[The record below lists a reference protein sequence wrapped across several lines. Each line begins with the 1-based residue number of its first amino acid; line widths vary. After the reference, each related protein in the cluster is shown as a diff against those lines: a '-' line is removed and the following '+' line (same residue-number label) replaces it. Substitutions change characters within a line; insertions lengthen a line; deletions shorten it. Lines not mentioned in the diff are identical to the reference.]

1 MDEVDAP
8 PPEMEPA
15 VEPDEPEEHAEEPSP
30 GEPPASS
37 PNTQAAMEAPSP
49 NTGRAAV
56 EPPPPDALAA
66 MDPPPPDAGLEM
78 TAPREERKEDA
89 AAEDDDDDGAD
100 ADESQ
105 VFLLHPRFEALSIRS
120 GFSKVEL
127 EGLDG
132 PRLLR
137 TSFLLFSIQVAWF
150 FALALL
156 FGAGMLSFEALGAEG
171 ARDDAAGIF
180 TFALLSQ
187 IVVLVVFAALL
198 QIGIR
203 GVARR
208 DPALCGR
215 VTYLQLYRVANVLA
229 VVLVALLCVASVAAI
244 RAGVRRR
251 RTRLGTLLLVVQL
264 GALAAKVATV
274 AVAVV
279 VAGRARNAFL
289 GFAAAKQRPAP
300 ARAPYADAP
309 ARKRSPPDSFV

>member
-15 VEPDEPEEHAEEPSP
+15 VEPDEPEAHAEEPP
-30 GEPPASS
+30 PEEPPASS
-37 PNTQAAMEAPSP
+37 PDAEAAIEAPSP
-49 NTGRAAV
+49 NTGRAAMD
-56 EPPPPDALAA
+56 PPPPEALAA

-150 FALALL
+150 SGQQKRAKFPTSKAPISAV
-156 FGAGMLSFEALGAEG
+156 FHSFRL
-171 ARDDAAGIF
+171 IF
-180 TFALLSQ
+180 
-187 IVVLVVFAALL
+187 
-198 QIGIR
+198 
-203 GVARR
+203 
-208 DPALCGR
+208 
-215 VTYLQLYRVANVLA
+215 
-229 VVLVALLCVASVAAI
+229 
-244 RAGVRRR
+244 
-251 RTRLGTLLLVVQL
+251 
-264 GALAAKVATV
+264 
-274 AVAVV
+274 
-279 VAGRARNAFL
+279 GRAIISRKSLEAWMRFPE
-289 GFAAAKQRPAP
+289 R
-300 ARAPYADAP
+300 ARAEHS
-309 ARKRSPPDSFV
+309 R